1 MEEDGRSPLIL
12 HKWQWKI
19 ESGYQ
24 IILENFCEKNPCA
37 FYLTH
42 FNGFFPEFASRLQ
55 RLEFP
60 MACFKK
66 PLTVVDFGGGV
77 L

>member
-1 MEEDGRSPLIL
+1 MYIRIEELIHRNGTRGGDGRSPLIL

-42 FNGFFPEFASRLQ
+42 FNGYFSPSSLQ
-55 RLEFP
+55 
-60 MACFKK
+60 
-66 PLTVVDFGGGV
+66 D
-77 L
+77 